1 MHVRN
6 PPCRTRRHGATGRA
20 NTEARVTSSATT
32 TRDGSHRIRL
42 PEFTDSIR
50 FAKTGGLHIATRT
63 DDRRA
68 PVSEDGSGTR
78 NAGTVVTLDPAPCN
92 QTMTV
97 DIRNKHDGPYRLA
110 LYFVDW
116 EKTGPRSAVEVFD
129 LDDKRLLMP
138 VQIVPGLSR
147 RTVRS
152 SCRSKAPYG

>member
-1 MHVRN
+1 MQD
-6 PPCRTRRHGATGRA
+6 
-20 NTEARVTSSATT
+20 ST
-32 TRDGSHRIRL
+32 TRGDWPGQYGSKGYVFCHYEPDGSHRIRL

-97 DIRNKHDGPYRLA
+97 DIRNKYDGPYRLA

-116 EKTGPRSAVEVFD
+116 EKTVAG
-129 LDDKRLLMP
+129 
-138 VQIVPGLSR
+138 R
-147 RTVRS
+147 R
-152 SCRSKAPYG
+152 